1 MTRLFVISKDG
12 RRIAYDVAGSGPAL
26 MLLHGAGKTR
36 QDWHQV
42 GYVGRLA
49 EDFTVISVDIRGSG
63 DSDWPSDIGDYA
75 IKTICQDLDAVA
87 DACEVAQF
95 GVWGF
100 SFGGCIARYL
110 GAWSERVTAIA
121 VIGAPFG
128 PAVDGDF
135 DQSINQF
142 VKKWGPLVAAYNRGW
157 QTSEGTLGGDTPQ
170 KERKPITSGKIPAWL
185 ACFQAMRA
193 WPDVAP
199 SDVRCAT
206 MLLFGTQNQ
215 RMTAWVAANREAL
228 DEANT
233 QVETITGLN
242 HRQEFSDIDQV
253 FPVVCSFFKAQAD

>member
-1 MTRLFVISKDG
+1 MTRLFVTSKDE
-12 RRIAYDVAGSGPAL
+12 RRIAYDVAGSGPAV

-36 QDWHQV
+36 RDWHKV

-63 DSDWPSDIGDYA
+63 DSDWPSDITDYA
-75 IKTICQDLDAVA
+75 IETICQDLEAVA
-87 DACEVAQF
+87 DACEVTQF

-110 GAWSERVTAIA
+110 GAWSDRVTAIA

-135 DQSINQF
+135 DRSINQL
-142 VKKWGPLVAAYNRGW
+142 VKKWGPLVEAYN
-157 QTSEGTLGGDTPQ
+157 QGTLDKDTPQ

-199 SDVRCAT
+199 GDVRCAT
-206 MLLFGTQNQ
+206 MLLFGTQNK
-215 RMTAWVAANREAL
+215 RVTAWVAANREAL
-228 DEANT
+228 DEAGT
-233 QVETITGLN
+233 QIETIAGLN
-242 HRQEFSDIDQV
+242 HRQEFSQIDQV
-253 FPVVCSFFKAQAD
+253 FPIVCSFFKAQAD